1 MTTHSD
7 KARTIAHESGISVR
21 LAYRRLRN
29 IEVSAENENFDY
41 EAETHKET
49 IETDRRCQA
58 LNILYIR
65 HIKNELPVKSDSPI
79 KIECVTCVRN

>member
-1 MTTHSD
+1 M
-7 KARTIAHESGISVR
+7 
-21 LAYRRLRN
+21 AY
-29 IEVSAENENFDY
+29 EVTYRAIGNP
-41 EAETHKET
+41 ETHKET

>member
-1 MTTHSD
+1 MIEIKGKYNT
-7 KARTIAHESGISVR
+7 ARVYTD
-21 LAYRRLRN
+21 N
-29 IEVSAENENFDY
+29 IEQAAY
-41 EAETHKET
+41 A
-49 IETDRRCQA
+49 QA